1 MSLSSE
7 QVIFYFVRSQRHYT
21 IIVTLPPS
29 LILNKWSFA
38 TDKKK
43 TQHEPI
49 NAISQQRIDGAI
61 HAPAGACQQKLTKD
75 IGIDEIFE

>member
-21 IIVTLPPS
+21 IIATFPPS
-29 LILNKWSFA
+29 LVLDRRSFA
-38 TDKKK
+38 TDKK
-43 TQHEPI
+43 TQHEQI
-49 NAISQQRIDGAI
+49 NAIFRLQADGVI
-61 HAPAGACQQKLTKD
+61 HAPPQGHVSKNLTKD

>member
-1 MSLSSE
+1 M
-7 QVIFYFVRSQRHYT
+7 
-21 IIVTLPPS
+21 
-29 LILNKWSFA
+29 
-38 TDKKK
+38 KKK

-49 NAISQQRIDGAI
+49 NAISRQRIDGGI

>member
-29 LILNKWSFA
+29 LILTGGLSPL
-38 TDKKK
+38 TKK

-49 NAISQQRIDGAI
+49 NAISQQRIDGGI

>member
-21 IIVTLPPS
+21 IIATFPPS
-29 LILNKWSFA
+29 LVLDRRSFA
-38 TDKKK
+38 TDKK
-43 TQHEPI
+43 TQHEQI
-49 NAISQQRIDGAI
+49 NAIFRLQADGVI
-61 HAPAGACQQKLTKD
+61 HAPAGAYQPNLTKD

>member
-7 QVIFYFVRSQRHYT
+7 QVIFYFVRSQRRYT

-38 TDKKK
+38 TNKK

-49 NAISQQRIDGAI
+49 NAISQQRIDGGI

>member
-38 TDKKK
+38 TDKK

-49 NAISQQRIDGAI
+49 NAICRQRIDGAI

>member
-21 IIVTLPPS
+21 IIATFPPS
-29 LILNKWSFA
+29 LVLNRRSFA
-38 TDKKK
+38 TDKK
-43 TQHEPI
+43 QHEPI
-49 NAISQQRIDGAI
+49 NAIYRLQADGVI
-61 HAPAGACQQKLTKD
+61 HAPAGACQQNLTKD